1 MIECGDQL
9 RESHSFTHRRKS
21 LPKSTLRRTFL
32 NRSETMLES
41 QLVVGDREV
50 TGGSTPKATLLELC
64 LFRRFVARCLLTESY
79 GKGVASGLT
88 ETEKDSKFVSRR
100 QSLKPSHHG
109 AHDAHHVADQPG
121 P

>member
-21 LPKSTLRRTFL
+21 LTKSTLRRTFL

-50 TGGSTPKATLLELC
+50 TGGSTPKATLLEPC
-64 LFRRFVARCLLTESY
+64 LFRNFVANSLVTKSCGE
-79 GKGVASGLT
+79 GVGSGLT
-88 ETEKDSKFVSRR
+88 ETEKDSNLGTRCPI
-100 QSLKPSHHG
+100 LEPSHH
-109 AHDAHHVADQPG
+109 
-121 P
+121 